1 MTKQRRQF
9 SAKFKFQVALE
20 ALKELKTINEIASR
34 YEIHP
39 TQVKQWKKQLQEEGV
54 DVFNE
59 HAAKAQQAQAEV
71 EANLYE
77 QIGRLKIEVDWL
89 KKKLPESVNK
99 RRAMIEPD
107 APALSVRWQCELL
120 DLNRS
125 TYYYVPATE
134 SPLNL
139 TLMRLIDEQYMRT
152 PFYGWPH
159 MTVYLQNQ
167 GYTVNHKRVQRL
179 MHKMDIQ
186 AIYPKPSL
194 SKANPDH
201 KVYPYL
207 LREIAITRSNQVWST
222 DITYIPM
229 RSGFMYLVA
238 VIDWYSR
245 YVLAWQLS
253 NTLDSTFCVE
263 VLLQALQSG
272 KPDIFNTDQGVQFTA
287 SAFITVLEKAG
298 IRISMDGK
306 GRALDNIF
314 IERLWRSVKYENVY
328 LKDYDTVPALF
339 LGLDQ
344 YFTFYNQERPHQSL
358 GYQTPAVIYRN
369 ASAAGF

>member
-1 MTKQRRQF
+1 
-9 SAKFKFQVALE
+9 
-20 ALKELKTINEIASR
+20 
-34 YEIHP
+34 
-39 TQVKQWKKQLQEEGV
+39 
-54 DVFNE
+54 
-59 HAAKAQQAQAEV
+59 
-71 EANLYE
+71 
-77 QIGRLKIEVDWL
+77 
-89 KKKLPESVNK
+89 
-99 RRAMIEPD
+99 MIEPNE
-107 APALSVRWQCELL
+107 PVLSVRRQCELL

-152 PFYGWPH
+152 PFYGWPR

-167 GYTVNHKRVQRL
+167 GYTINHKRVQRL

-194 SKANPDH
+194 SKANPEH

-207 LREIAITRSNQVWST
+207 LRELTITHPNQVWST

-229 RSGFMYLVA
+229 RNGFMYLVA

-253 NTLDSTFCVE
+253 NTLDSPFCVE
-263 VLLQALQSG
+263 VLHQALQRG

-314 IERLWRSVKYENVY
+314 IERLWRSVKYEDIY
-328 LKDYDTVPALF
+328 LKDYVTVPALF

-358 GYQTPAVIYRN
+358 DYQTPTEVYFANTAVVPKLQQRLL
-369 ASAAGF
+369 